1 MAKQSIKAWGI
12 EMDFMGRGYR
22 NRLGLTFAQKH
33 PEERTKKAGTFVY
46 AIYSNKKDAIHD
58 KAFRGVCKVVPVKI
72 TILK

>member
-12 EMDFMGRGYR
+12 EMDFMGSGCH
-22 NRLGLTFAQKH
+22 NELGMIFAQKH
-33 PEERTKKAGTFVY
+33 PEERTKKAGAFVY